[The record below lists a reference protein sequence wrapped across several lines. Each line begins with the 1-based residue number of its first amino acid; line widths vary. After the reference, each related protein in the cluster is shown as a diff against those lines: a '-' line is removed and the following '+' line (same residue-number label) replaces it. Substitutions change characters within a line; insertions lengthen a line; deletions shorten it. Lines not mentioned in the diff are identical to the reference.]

1 MVGGGSNNSLLNQIT
16 ANTCNL
22 TVEAG
27 PGEATAVGNLMVQMI
42 ATEGYN
48 NLAAARE
55 DIRNSSVL
63 KLFQPQHTRKEYE
76 AVEKYKKMTR
86 G

>member
-1 MVGGGSNNSLLNQIT
+1 
-16 ANTCNL
+16 
-22 TVEAG
+22 
-27 PGEATAVGNLMVQMI
+27 MVQMI

>member
-1 MVGGGSNNSLLNQIT
+1 
-16 ANTCNL
+16 
-22 TVEAG
+22 
-27 PGEATAVGNLMVQMI
+27 MVQMI

-63 KLFQPQHTRKEYE
+63 KLFQPQHTQKEYE
-76 AVEKYKKMTR
+76 AVEKYKNDERIKGKQNVRSKKRYEEAKKDMPL
-86 G
+86 